1 MFNVKL
7 STQLQDHKISRQT
20 LMNNRLFLL
29 LTFCLGLTACSTTTE
44 DKAANWSPNKI
55 YAEAKAEANDGAY
68 DKAIPLY
75 EKLEGRAAGTPL
87 AQQAQL
93 DKAYA
98 QFKNNEQAQA
108 IATIERF
115 IKLHPSS
122 PALDYALYLKGT
134 VTFADNLGFMGSF
147 TKQDLSERDQKAAKE
162 SFDAYKDLVARFP
175 DSKYTPDARQRMTYI
190 VNALALYEVHVARYY
205 YSRGAYVAAINRA
218 QLAITDYRD
227 VPALEEAMY
236 IIVKSYDALELPELR
251 DDAKRVMEK
260 SFPKSEYLLTGIKPG
275 SKSWWKLW

>member
-7 STQLQDHKISRQT
+7 STELQGLRISRST
-20 LMNNRLFLL
+20 LMKNQVLL
-29 LTFCLGLTACSTTTE
+29 SAALCLGLASCSTVSE
-44 DKAANWSPNKI
+44 DKTANWSPNKI
-55 YAEAKAEANDGAY
+55 YAEAKAEVNDGAY

-98 QFKNNEQAQA
+98 QFKNGDQAQA
-108 IATIERF
+108 IATIDRF
-115 IKLHPSS
+115 IKLHPAS

-134 VTFADNLGFMGSF
+134 VNFADNLGFLGSF
-147 TKQDLSERDQKAAKE
+147 TRQDLSERDQKAAKE
-162 SFDAYKDLVARFP
+162 SFEAYKELAARFP
-175 DSKYTPDARQRMTYI
+175 DSKYTADARQRMTYI
-190 VNALALYEVHVARYY
+190 VNSLALYEVHVARYY
-205 YSRGAYVAAINRA
+205 FSRGAYVAAINRA
-218 QLAITDYRD
+218 QLAIADYRD

-236 IIVKSYDALELPELR
+236 IIFKSYDALGIPELR

-260 SFPKSEYLLTGIKPG
+260 SFPKSEYLLTGVKTG
-275 SKSWWKLW
+275 SRSWWKLW